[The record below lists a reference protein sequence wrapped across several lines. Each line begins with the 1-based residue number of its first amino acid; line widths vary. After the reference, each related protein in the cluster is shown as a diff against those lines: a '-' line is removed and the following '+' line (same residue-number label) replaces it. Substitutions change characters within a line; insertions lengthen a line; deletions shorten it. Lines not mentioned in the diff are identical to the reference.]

1 MELSKMVGAAGA
13 CILLA
18 GVFMPA
24 RVVRMAGYISYYTD
38 HQTGGVILALL
49 ACIALFLVFAGS
61 PTKLFLFGGITLT
74 TVAWAY
80 MRRNPTVQ
88 LVEDSVG
95 QLAAQ
100 AAALP
105 LMQQTTDSITTNTPW
120 WIMLGGS
127 ALLVIAGL
135 MQARR
140 V

>member
-1 MELSKMVGAAGA
+1 MELSKVIGAAGA
-13 CILLA
+13 CTLLA

-24 RVVRMAGYISYYTD
+24 RVVTVAGYISYYTD
-38 HQTGGVILALL
+38 HRTDGVILAVL
-49 ACIALFLVFAGS
+49 ACVALILVFTGS

-74 TVAWAY
+74 AVAWAY
-80 MRRNPTVQ
+80 LRRNPGVQ
-88 LVEDSVG
+88 LVEDSVS

-105 LMQQTTDSITTNTPW
+105 LVQGTTDSITTNTPW

-135 MQARR
+135 VQTRR
-140 V
+140 A

>member
-1 MELSKMVGAAGA
+1 MEPYKIVGAAGA
-13 CILLA
+13 CILMA

-24 RVVRMAGYISYYTD
+24 RVVKVAGYISYYTD
-38 HQTGGVILALL
+38 HQAGGVILAVL
-49 ACIALFLVFAGS
+49 ACIALVLVFVGS
-61 PTKLFLFGGITLT
+61 PTKLFLFGGITLSVVT
-74 TVAWAY
+74 WAY
-80 MRRNPTVQ
+80 LRRNPSVQ

-105 LMQQTTDSITTNTPW
+105 LLQGATDSITTNTPW

-135 MQARR
+135 MQVRR
-140 V
+140 A